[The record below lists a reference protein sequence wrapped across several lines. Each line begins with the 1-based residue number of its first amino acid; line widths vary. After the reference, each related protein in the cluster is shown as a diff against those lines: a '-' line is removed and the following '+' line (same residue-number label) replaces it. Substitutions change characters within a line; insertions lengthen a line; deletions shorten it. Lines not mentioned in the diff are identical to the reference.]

1 MGCPRRVK
9 VSVGIAMGFVGA
21 PLVAAAVSADLDQ
34 VRREVVMD
42 VLMIGIIVAFFLV
55 TWGLVELFD
64 RLGRD
69 DRRP

>member
-1 MGCPRRVK
+1 
-9 VSVGIAMGFVGA
+9 MGFVGA
-21 PLVAAAVSADLDQ
+21 PLVVAAVSADLDQ